1 MFFLLI
7 LYRVLKKRL
16 IIIYYNVFLFLC
28 SFKNVKYIINDI
40 KRCYLDVFIL
50 YCCIWYCDLV
60 DGIEKYLKI
69 SWKCLISLLIVFLKE
84 IDRYF
89 MLFNE
94 MNFKVFFVFVL
105 LKENI

>member
-1 MFFLLI
+1 MYFYFCV
-7 LYRVLKKRL
+7 VLK
-16 IIIYYNVFLFLC
+16 Y
-28 SFKNVKYIINDI
+28 VKYIINDI
-40 KRCYLDVFIL
+40 KMCYLDVCIL
-50 YCCIWYCDLV
+50 YCCIWYYDLV